1 MIPIK
6 RVLEMSVDDAEEMLA
21 HTIRRL
27 YNRGLV
33 SGVGGNASVILPN
46 RKEIIIT
53 PSGYFKGGVE
63 KGDVLRVS
71 IEGKVLQKGR
81 PSSDLPTH
89 LAVYRA
95 RHDVDAVVHGHPPIA
110 VAMITSGIDIP
121 AMTPEHSV
129 LIKSIRVIDFAPP
142 GAECAKA
149 ISEVLDEETDVI
161 GVKNH
166 GFFALGKDL
175 HDAASKIEVLEETAK
190 IYAAMRQ
197 FGRISYLSN
206 NEIERIRKVYEKE

>member
-1 MIPIK
+1 
-6 RVLEMSVDDAEEMLA
+6 MSIEEAEEMLA

-33 SGVGGNASVILPN
+33 SGVGGNASVILKG

-63 KGDVLRVS
+63 KGDVLKVS
-71 IEGKVLQKGR
+71 IEGKLLQNGN

-89 LAVYRA
+89 LTVYRA
-95 RHDVDAVVHGHPPIA
+95 REDVNAVVHGHPPIA
-110 VAMITSGIDIP
+110 VAMITAGIDIP

-129 LIKSIRVIDFAPP
+129 LIRDIRVIDFAPP
-142 GAECAKA
+142 GEECAKA
-149 ISEVLDEETDVI
+149 ISAVLDKDTDVI

-175 HDAASKIEVLEETAK
+175 HDAASKIEVIEETAK
-190 IYAAMRQ
+190 IYTAMRQ
-197 FGRISYLSN
+197 FGRISALSKS
-206 NEIERIRKVYEKE
+206 EIERIRKVYAKK

>member
-1 MIPIK
+1 
-6 RVLEMSVDDAEEMLA
+6 MSTEKASEVLA

-33 SGVGGNASVILPN
+33 SGVGGNASLILPG

-71 IEGKVLQKGR
+71 IDGKLLQKGI

-89 LAVYRA
+89 LVVYRM
-95 RHDVDAVVHGHPPIA
+95 REDVNAIVHGHPAKA
-110 VAMITSGIDIP
+110 VAMITSDIEIP
-121 AMTPEHSV
+121 AMTPEHAV
-129 LIKSIRVIDFAPP
+129 LIKAIKVIDFAAP
-142 GAECAKA
+142 GRECAEAVQK
-149 ISEVLDEETDVI
+149 VLDRETDVI

-166 GFFALGKDL
+166 GFFAFGKDL
-175 HDAASKIEVLEETAK
+175 HDAASKIEVLEETAR
-190 IYAAMRQ
+190 IYSSMRQ
-197 FGRISYLSN
+197 FGRVSPLSK
-206 NEIERIRKVYEKE
+206 EEVERIRRVYKK

>member
-1 MIPIK
+1 
-6 RVLEMSVDDAEEMLA
+6 MSIEEAEEMLA

-33 SGVGGNASVILPN
+33 SGVGGNASIITPGRN
-46 RKEIIIT
+46 EIIIT

-63 KGDVLRVS
+63 KGDLVRVS
-71 IEGKVLQKGR
+71 IEGKILQKGN

-89 LAVYRA
+89 LAIYRA
-95 RHDVDAVVHGHPPIA
+95 REDVNAVVHGHPPIA
-110 VAMITSGIDIP
+110 VAMITAGIDIP

-129 LIKSIRVIDFAPP
+129 LVKEIRVIDFAPP
-142 GAECAKA
+142 GEACAKA
-149 ISEVLDEETDVI
+149 ISAILDKDSDVI

-190 IYAAMRQ
+190 IYTAMRQ
-197 FGRISYLSN
+197 FGIISTLSKS
-206 NEIERIRKVYEKE
+206 EIEKIRKVYVKE